1 MEFLKTLLGDSYK
14 EGMTLDEVST
24 ALEGIHTKKEAE
36 NTRLKSQLQRANSEA
51 AGYKKQLREKMTE
64 AEQAETDRQSE
75 FERMS
80 NELAELKRDKA
91 ISDYTAQFTAIGY
104 DTKSALENATAVV
117 DGDFAKVIQSQTA
130 WMEAQ
135 KKAIEKNLMAST
147 PKGVVGSGSAE
158 IDYSKKIEEAQ
169 ANGNIAEAVYLT
181 RLMQEGNALKG

>member
-117 DGDFAKVIQSQTA
+117 NGDFAKVIQSQTA

-135 KKAIEKNLMAST
+135 KKAIEKNLMANT
-147 PKGVVGSGSAE
+147 PKGVVGSGGAE

-169 ANGNIAEAVYLT
+169 ANGNIAEAVYFT
-181 RLMQEGNALKG
+181 RLMQEGNTAKG

>member
-14 EGMTLDEVST
+14 EGMTLDEIST
-24 ALEGIHTKKEAE
+24 ALEGIHAKREAE
-36 NTRLKSQLQRANSEA
+36 NTKLKNQLQKANSEA
-51 AGYKKQLREKMTE
+51 SGYKKQLREKMSE

-75 FERMS
+75 FERLS

-104 DTKSALENATAVV
+104 DAKSALENATAVV
-117 DGDFAKVIQSQTA
+117 NGEFAKVIQSQTV

-147 PKGVVGSGSAE
+147 PKGVVGSGNVE
-158 IDYSKKIEEAQ
+158 IDYSKKIEEAE
-169 ANGNIAEAVYLT
+169 ASGNIAEAVYFT
-181 RLMQEGNALKG
+181 RLMQAGNNLKG